1 MIGFLASF
9 VGEICTMGSLNVVL
23 PTIDVYTDASL
34 VFDWFIRG
42 HPVYAGMMT
51 FPLALNYIFTTYKW
65 WSMEKKK
72 KSDSRK
78 WSWVLVLLQ
87 VWQQWNSIKIIYRI
101 LNRDKCA
108 EVKKKTIL
116 RELSSIE
123 PFFEAVPSILI
134 MTCIWLHTQC
144 TGPIGTVQEQYSL
157 YVDGSLLVKFLNMGY
172 LNCSNTKSIQT
183 YNAGNFC
190 AVFDGFGGPVWFFIT
205 YGVSIIA
212 GSYGIC
218 KFLQNGPAAILPESM
233 LRWRFVK
240 AFFVVMFS
248 LVSKV
253 WFAGNLTYL
262 AGGRDWN
269 GFPFWYGKTSNIWL
283 FPLIF
288 IFINILPNLILA
300 IIAMASHT
308 GLSKNLI
315 KTLLDYP
322 AFLLLPAFTNFIV
335 GPQHSTSLG
344 LIETSNQNLTV
355 STRLTAVNTGI
366 TVLCYGITIAVVLQL
381 LGSNFDNYHF
391 LVYFGFI
398 FLAILC
404 CSLLSTMVFYSFEI
418 FDKIN
423 NCSPFRSKYCC
434 FVLCAICVVI
444 VVYVV
449 TFILILQ
456 LEIVVKL
463 KFK

>member
-1 MIGFLASF
+1 
-9 VGEICTMGSLNVVL
+9 
-23 PTIDVYTDASL
+23 
-34 VFDWFIRG
+34 
-42 HPVYAGMMT
+42 
-51 FPLALNYIFTTYKW
+51 
-65 WSMEKKK
+65 
-72 KSDSRK
+72 
-78 WSWVLVLLQ
+78 
-87 VWQQWNSIKIIYRI
+87 
-101 LNRDKCA
+101 
-108 EVKKKTIL
+108 
-116 RELSSIE
+116 
-123 PFFEAVPSILI
+123 

-269 GFPFWYGKTSNIWL
+269 GFPFWYGKTSNIWI

-335 GPQHSTSLG
+335 GPQHSTSLE

-423 NCSPFRSKYCC
+423 NCSPFRSEYCC